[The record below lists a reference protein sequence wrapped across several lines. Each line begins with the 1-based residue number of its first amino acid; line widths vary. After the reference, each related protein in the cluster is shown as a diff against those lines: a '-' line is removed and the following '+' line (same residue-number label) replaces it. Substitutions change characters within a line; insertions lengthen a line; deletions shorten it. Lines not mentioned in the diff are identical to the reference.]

1 VRFPCHI
8 RAALGALSSVA
19 ALSFVPAVL
28 RAQAS
33 PDEREARAIFAEL
46 IGVNTTHDHGSTT
59 RAVRLLARRFLAAG
73 FPAKDV
79 VIAGPHPLRQNLVV
93 RLRGSGAR
101 KPILLL
107 AHVDVVDARRE
118 DWSLEPFVLTEQEG
132 FFYGRGTADIKDM
145 AAIFSQT
152 LLRLKRER
160 VRPDRDVILALTA
173 DEEGGDDNGVQW
185 LLAHRRDL
193 IDAAF
198 GINADAGDPVMR
210 DGKVYERNVEA
221 SEKVYMDVRLEVR
234 NPGGHS
240 SVPVKENAIYRL
252 AAALVRF
259 GEYEFPPR
267 LNEVTRAYFSRAAAS
282 EPDTIAARMRMVA
295 EAGDT
300 TAMRRL
306 SEGSPWLSS
315 VLRNTCVA
323 TRLDGGHANNALPET
338 AGANIN
344 CRMLPDE
351 RPSDVL
357 DTIRRVVADTNV
369 HVTATSEPVAS
380 PPSPLD
386 PEVLEPIDSITAAMW
401 PGAAVVPSM
410 DAGSSDC
417 IWLRNAGMP
426 VYGVSGVPLDYDD
439 IRWHGK
445 DERIRVSAFYQGL
458 EFTGRLV
465 RALAGG
471 RGR

>member
-1 VRFPCHI
+1 MPL
-8 RAALGALSSVA
+8 RAPAGAVIGALIVL
-19 ALSFVPAVL
+19 ALSPLAGREL
-28 RAQAS
+28 SAQTSAN
-33 PDEREARAIFAEL
+33 DREARAIFAEL
-46 IGVNTTHDHGSTT
+46 VGINTTHDRGTA
-59 RAVRLLARRFLAAG
+59 RAVRSLARRFLAAG

-79 VIAGPHPLRQNLVV
+79 VIAGPNPVRTNLVV

-101 KPILLL
+101 EPVLLL
-107 AHVDVVDARRE
+107 AHLDVVEARRE
-118 DWSLEPFVLTEQEG
+118 EWSLEPFVLTEKDG

-145 AAIFSQT
+145 AAIFAQT

-160 VRPDRDVILALTA
+160 ARLDRDVILALTA
-173 DEEGGDDNGVQW
+173 GEEGGGDNGVQW
-185 LLAHRRDL
+185 LLANRRAL

-198 GINADAGDPVMR
+198 GINGDAGDPVMK
-210 DGKVYERNVEA
+210 DGRVHQRNVEA
-221 SEKVYMDVRLEVR
+221 SEKVYMDVRLEVH

-252 AAALVRF
+252 AAALDRF
-259 GEYEFPPR
+259 ATYQFPPR

-282 EPDTIAARMRMVA
+282 EPDTIAARMRMVG

-315 VLRNTCVA
+315 VLRTTCVA
-323 TRLDGGHANNALPET
+323 TRLDGGHANNALPQT

-344 CRMLPDE
+344 CRLLPDE
-351 RPSDVL
+351 RPEAVL
-357 DTIRRVVADTNV
+357 DTIRRVVNDTNV
-369 HVTATSEPVAS
+369 HLSVTSEPVAS
-380 PPSPLD
+380 PVSPLD
-386 PEVLEPIDSITAAMW
+386 PEVFEPIDSITAAMW
-401 PGAAVVPSM
+401 PGAAVIPSM
-410 DAGSSDC
+410 DAGASDN

-445 DERIRVSAFYQGL
+445 DERIEVSAFYQGL
-458 EFTGRLV
+458 EFTYRLV

-471 RGR
+471 GR

>member
-1 VRFPCHI
+1 MRLPAG
-8 RAALGALSSVA
+8 AAVGALILLASPSLGRRELGAQTSA
-19 ALSFVPAVL
+19 N
-28 RAQAS
+28 
-33 PDEREARAIFAEL
+33 DREARAIFADL
-46 IGVNTTHDHGSTT
+46 VGTNTTHDRGTA
-59 RAVRLLARRFLAAG
+59 RAVRALARRFLAAG

-79 VIAGPHPLRQNLVV
+79 VIAGPNPVRTNLVV

-107 AHVDVVDARRE
+107 AHLDVVEARRE
-118 DWSLEPFVLTEQEG
+118 DWSLEPFVLTEKEG
-132 FFYGRGTADIKDM
+132 YFYGRGTADIKDM
-145 AAIFSQT
+145 AAIFAQT

-160 VRPDRDVILALTA
+160 APLDRDLILALTA

-185 LLAHRRDL
+185 LLANRREL

-198 GINADAGDPVMR
+198 GINGDAGDPMMR
-210 DGKVYERNVEA
+210 DGKVVERNVEA

-240 SVPVKENAIYRL
+240 SLPVKENAIYRL
-252 AAALVRF
+252 AAALERF
-259 GEYEFPPR
+259 GKYEFPPR

-282 EPDTIAARMRMVA
+282 ETDTIAARMRMVG
-295 EAGDT
+295 ETGDT

-315 VLRNTCVA
+315 ILRTTCVA
-323 TRLDGGHANNALPET
+323 TRLDGGHANNALPQT

-351 RPSDVL
+351 RPEDVIE
-357 DTIRRVVADTNV
+357 TIRRVVNDTNV
-369 HVTATSEPVAS
+369 HITVTSEPVPS

-386 PEVLEPIDSITAAMW
+386 PEVLEPIDSITGAMW
-401 PGAAVVPSM
+401 PGAAVIPSM
-410 DAGSSDC
+410 DTGASDN
-417 IWLRNAGMP
+417 IWLRNVGMP
-426 VYGVSGVPLDYDD
+426 MYGVSGVPLDYDD

-445 DERIRVSAFYQGL
+445 DERIRVSAFYQGV
-458 EFTGRLV
+458 EFTYRLV
-465 RALAGG
+465 RALAAG
-471 RGR
+471 R